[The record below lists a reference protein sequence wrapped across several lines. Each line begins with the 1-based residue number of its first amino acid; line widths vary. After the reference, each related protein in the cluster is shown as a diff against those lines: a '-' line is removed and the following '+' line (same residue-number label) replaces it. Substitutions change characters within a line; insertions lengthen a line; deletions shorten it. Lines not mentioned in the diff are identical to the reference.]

1 MTKKHAFKM
10 GESHDWYAG
19 CSKEEIEMYEQ
30 MRKDQQEAKKKG
42 PSGEIALIL
51 DQVEKQA
58 EEEN

>member
-42 PSGEIALIL
+42 PSGELSL
-51 DQVEKQA
+51 LLNQVEKQF
-58 EEEN
+58 EEDS

>member
-1 MTKKHAFKM
+1 MTRKNAFKM

-19 CSKEEIEMYEQ
+19 CSKEAIEMYEQ

-42 PSGEIALIL
+42 PSGEIAFVL
-51 DQVEKQA
+51 DQFEKQV